1 MYMSAQSHVLCPCH
15 DFLRM
20 GDWDGLRS
28 FALVLQR
35 RCDETFH
42 VQRVPVRV
50 RLSLSLLTS
59 FEETRGIVL
68 LRTALSVG
76 CIQQRKALSTLRGRE
91 RGEEAPPATLVRL
104 ERRNQH
110 KGERGRKKMLPQ
122 AAFVRASDNVAVEA
136 IGVPPGHLV
145 CFCHFSIISVV
156 AANREKGK
164 IFESTNNLF

>member
-42 VQRVPVRV
+42 VQRVPARV

-110 KGERGRKKMLPQ
+110 KGEREGKKMLPQ

-145 CFCHFSIISVV
+145 CFCHFSDY
-156 AANREKGK
+156 
-164 IFESTNNLF
+164 